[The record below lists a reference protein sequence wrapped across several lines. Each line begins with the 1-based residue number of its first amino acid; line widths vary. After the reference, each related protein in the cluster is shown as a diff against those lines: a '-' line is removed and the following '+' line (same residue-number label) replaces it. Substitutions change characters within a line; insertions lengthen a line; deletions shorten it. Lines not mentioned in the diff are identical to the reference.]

1 MPATN
6 QKKVKRTYHTDSA
19 HEEYMQAAKHD
30 VKLHKIPMRIVATL
44 HEIRPKLCSLKLTSL
59 IIRFLM
65 KHCGIAY
72 MGVCTRR

>member
-6 QKKVKRTYHTDSA
+6 QKKVKRIYHIDSA

-30 VKLHKIPMRIVATL
+30 VKLHKILMHIVATL
-44 HEIRPKLCSLKLTSL
+44 HEIRPKLYSLKLTLL

-72 MGVCTRR
+72 IGMCTRR